1 MGGKDPK
8 FMTSSVKIELWLF
21 LDDLFISKMDVN
33 TYNSMMIFFLLGSSL
48 PLQCIIDINYW
59 HMMRDR

>member
-1 MGGKDPK
+1 VGGKDPK

-33 TYNSMMIFFLLGSSL
+33 TYNSMMIFFYWAHLCLFNALLILITG
-48 PLQCIIDINYW
+48 I
-59 HMMRDR
+59 